1 VEGYHVTV
9 SDAAR
14 QIEQLRA
21 HRVRPEVDTSITSII
36 SAAASKAQKTHKQL
50 GCLIDLW
57 EQLLPEKL
65 ASQTA
70 ITSLRGG
77 TVHVA
82 AADAATHYEI
92 DRLLREGLEQQLR
105 ASYRGTLVRVRVK
118 VSPDEVAPTPD
129 IR

>member
-1 VEGYHVTV
+1 MEGYHVTV

-14 QIEQLRA
+14 QIEQLRD
-21 HRVRPEVDTSITSII
+21 HRVRPEVDTSISSII
-36 SAAASKAQKTHKQL
+36 SAAASKAQKTHKRL
-50 GCLIDLW
+50 GRLIDLW
-57 EQLLPEKL
+57 EQLVPEKL

-70 ITSLRGG
+70 ITSLRAG

-105 ASYRGTLVRVRVK
+105 ASYQGTLVRVRVK
-118 VSPDEVAPTPD
+118 VSPDEVAPAPD
-129 IR
+129 FR